1 MTLYEIN
8 SQIDQILSN
17 IEIDEET
24 GEVLFDTTLLESLQ
38 IAHDVKIE
46 NIACY
51 VKNLASDI
59 EAIKAEEKNLKA
71 RRQSKEKLVERL
83 TYMLDNDLQGQ
94 KFETA
99 RCTISYRK
107 STSTVVDE
115 VVFLDKYK
123 DDPKMCTPQPTEYK
137 YDKNELKKK
146 LKAGEKIE
154 GVTLSEN
161 NNISIK

>member
-46 NIACY
+46 NIGCY
-51 VKNLASDI
+51 VKNLDSDI
-59 EAIKAEEKNLKA
+59 EALKTEEKNLNS
-71 RRQSKEKLVERL
+71 RRKSKEKLVERL
-83 TYMLDNDLQGQ
+83 TYMLDNDLKGQ

-115 VVFLDKYK
+115 AVFLEKYK
-123 DDPKMCTPQPTEYK
+123 DNPDLCTPNTTYK
-137 YDKNELKKK
+137 YDKAQLKKK
-146 LKAGEKIE
+146 IQAGETID
-154 GVTLSEN
+154 GVSLSVN

>member
-8 SQIDQILSN
+8 SQIDQILSTA
-17 IEIDEET
+17 EIDEET

-38 IAHDVKIE
+38 IARETKLE

-51 VKNLASDI
+51 VKNLVAEVD
-59 EAIKAEEKNLKA
+59 AIKAEEKNLKA
-71 RRQSKEKLVERL
+71 RRQSKEKLAERL

-99 RCTISYRK
+99 RCKISYRK

-115 VVFLDKYK
+115 EVFLEKYK
-123 DDPKMCTPQPTEYK
+123 DDTNMCTPNTTYK
-137 YDKNELKKK
+137 YDKAQLKKK
-146 LKAGEKIE
+146 IQAGETID
-154 GVTLSEN
+154 GVTLSVN

>member
-8 SQIDQILSN
+8 SQIDLILSDA
-17 IEIDEET
+17 EIDEET

-51 VKNLASDI
+51 IKNLTAEV
-59 EAIKAEEKNLKA
+59 EALKNEEKNLKN
-71 RRQSKEKLVERL
+71 RRQSKEKLTERL
-83 TYMLDNDLQGQ
+83 MYMLDNGLQGQ

-99 RCTISYRK
+99 RCKISYRK

-115 VVFLDKYK
+115 GVFLEKYK
-123 DDPKMCTPQPTEYK
+123 DNKDLCTPITTYK
-137 YDKNELKKK
+137 YDKAVLKKK
-146 LKAGEKIE
+146 VQAGEIID

>member
-8 SQIDQILSN
+8 SQIDQILSTA
-17 IEIDEET
+17 EIDEET

-38 IAHDVKIE
+38 IARETKLE

-51 VKNLASDI
+51 VKNLVAEVD
-59 EAIKAEEKNLKA
+59 AIKAEEKNLKN
-71 RRQSKEKLVERL
+71 RRQSKEKLAERL

-99 RCTISYRK
+99 RCKISYCK

-115 VVFLDKYK
+115 EVFLEKYK
-123 DDPKMCTPQPTEYK
+123 DDTNMCTPNTTYK
-137 YDKNELKKK
+137 YDKAQLKKK
-146 LKAGEKIE
+146 IQAGETID
-154 GVTLSEN
+154 GVTLSVN